1 MNIKNVFILIAL
13 VGLTGCT
20 GMRPGGY
27 TSPGTDTV
35 VGSTVLG
42 AGTGA
47 AIGALAG
54 GGPGAAIG
62 ALAGGAAG
70 AGVGMGINAANE
82 KDTARVVAMRD
93 PVNKNYVINPYDP
106 GEKLYVGDA
115 MEGTVKRDPVG
126 RVFVVGP

>member
-1 MNIKNVFILIAL
+1 M
-13 VGLTGCT
+13 TGCT
-20 GMRPGGY
+20 SMRPGTDAY

-35 VGSTVLG
+35 VGSTLGG

-70 AGVGMGINAANE
+70 AGIGMGINAANE
-82 KDTARVVAMRD
+82 KDTARVVAPRD
-93 PVNKNYVINPYDP
+93 PVNKNYVINPYNTK
-106 GEKLYVGDA
+106 EKLYVGDA
-115 MEGTVKRDPVG
+115 AEGTVKRDPVG

>member
-1 MNIKNVFILIAL
+1 MNNKNVFILISL
-13 VGLTGCT
+13 VVLTGCT

-54 GGPGAAIG
+54 PPGVAIG
-62 ALAGGAAG
+62 ALAGSAAG

-82 KDTARVVAMRD
+82 KDMARVVATRD
-93 PVNKNYVINPYDP
+93 PVNKSYVINPYEP
-106 GEKLYVGDA
+106 KEKLYVGNA
-115 MEGTVKRDPVG
+115 TEGTVKRDPIG